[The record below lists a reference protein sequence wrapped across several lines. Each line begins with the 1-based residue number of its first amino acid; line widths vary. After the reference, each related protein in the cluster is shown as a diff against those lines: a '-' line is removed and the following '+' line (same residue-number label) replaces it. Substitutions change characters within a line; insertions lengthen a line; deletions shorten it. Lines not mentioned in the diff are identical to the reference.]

1 MGKGIRKTGE
11 RIIPEDIESRV
22 EYLLYLRHLYAYEFA
37 RNMMAKNSLVLEVG
51 CGEGYGSHLLSRHV
65 KKVVGLDINAKTIN
79 HASNKYCS
87 QNCIFKTYDGVNIP
101 YKNNIFDA
109 VISFQVIEHIQD
121 DTNYVSEIH
130 RVLKQKSIFILTTP
144 NRTYRLNPGQR
155 PWNRFHV
162 REYSANSLKD
172 LLGNMFS
179 DVKIWGICGNDEI
192 QKIEIERVKQIL
204 RINSLDPFNLR
215 RLIPESLK
223 PKAISLLKK
232 MARRNQES
240 ENNRT
245 FLDKYK
251 IKDFSITKNHLE
263 NSLDLL
269 GICTK

>member
-1 MGKGIRKTGE
+1 M
-11 RIIPEDIESRV
+11 
-22 EYLLYLRHLYAYEFA
+22 
-37 RNMMAKNSLVLEVG
+37 
-51 CGEGYGSHLLSRHV
+51 
-65 KKVVGLDINAKTIN
+65 
-79 HASNKYCS
+79 
-87 QNCIFKTYDGVNIP
+87 
-101 YKNNIFDA
+101 
-109 VISFQVIEHIQD
+109 
-121 DTNYVSEIH
+121 
-130 RVLKQKSIFILTTP
+130 KQKSIFILTTP

-172 LLGNMFS
+172 FLGNIFS

-192 QKIEIERVKQIL
+192 QKIEIERVEQIL
-204 RINSLDPFNLR
+204 RINSLDPFSLR

-232 MARRNQES
+232 MTRRNQES